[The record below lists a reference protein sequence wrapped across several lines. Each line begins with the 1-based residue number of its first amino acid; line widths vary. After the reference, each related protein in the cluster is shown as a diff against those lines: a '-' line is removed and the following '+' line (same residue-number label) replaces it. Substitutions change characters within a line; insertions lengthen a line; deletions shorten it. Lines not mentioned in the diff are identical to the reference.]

1 MAQRSTEIRRDEI
14 KIGRHL
20 GYRYVSRLCVL
31 RATSYKRPAMT
42 MTMTGAPA
50 PLQTQCQLGNLY
62 RKEGEEPFNL

>member
-1 MAQRSTEIRRDEI
+1 MAGSSTEIRRGEI

-31 RATSYKRPAMT
+31 RDMSYKQPAIT
-42 MTMTGAPA
+42 MTDAPA
-50 PLQTQCQLGNLY
+50 PLQTQCQLGSLE